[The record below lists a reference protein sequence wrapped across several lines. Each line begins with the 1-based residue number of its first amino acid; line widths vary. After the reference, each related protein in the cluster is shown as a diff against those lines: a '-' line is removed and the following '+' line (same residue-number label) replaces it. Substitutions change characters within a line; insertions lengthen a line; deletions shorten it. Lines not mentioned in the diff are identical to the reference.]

1 MNLARTIFLLLIAV
15 VVIPLASFYFSNP
28 LSAIQKEVLLHSF
41 YIMLGI
47 SLLSFVVSELTK
59 NMSQVDKLWSIKPVI
74 YSWYITAA
82 FHWDVRM
89 ILMSVLVTLW
99 GARLTYNFGRRGG
112 YSIKFWEGVEDYRWE
127 VLRQEPALKGRFR
140 FMMFN
145 LFFISLYQNA
155 LVWLFTLPIL
165 FTANGIGSGL
175 NIGDIVCSVLLVAFI
190 ITETIAD
197 QQQFEYQTEKHKKIA
212 AGETLQGNYAKGFI
226 DTGLWAWC
234 RHPNYASEQAIW
246 IVFYFFSVAAT
257 GVWFN
262 WSGVGMV
269 LLIIL
274 FHSSADF
281 SEGISSKKYPL
292 YADYIKRVPR
302 FIPSLKSLFSK

>member
-1 MNLARTIFLLLIAV
+1 MLRTIILLLVAV
-15 VVIPLASFYFSNP
+15 VIIPIASFYLSSP
-28 LSAIQKEVLLHSF
+28 LSLEQTRILWNSF
-41 YIMLGI
+41 YIMIGI
-47 SLLSFVVSELTK
+47 SLFCFVLSELTK

-74 YSWYITAA
+74 YAWYITYA
-82 FHWDVRM
+82 FHWDTRM
-89 ILMSVLVTLW
+89 ILMSILVTLW

-112 YSIKFWEGVEDYRWE
+112 YSIKFWEGMEDYRWE

-140 FMMFN
+140 FMLFN

-165 FTANGIGSGL
+165 FTANSIGNGINMFDIICSIL
-175 NIGDIVCSVLLVAFI
+175 IIGFIV
-190 ITETIAD
+190 TETIAD
-197 QQQFEYQTEKHKKIA
+197 QQQYDYQTEKHRKINA
-212 AGETLQGNYAKGFI
+212 KEPLDGNYAKGFI
-226 DTGLWAWC
+226 DTGLWGKV

-262 WSGVGMV
+262 WSGAGAV
-269 LLIIL
+269 LLVIL

-281 SEGISSKKYPL
+281 SEGISAKKYPL
-292 YADYIKRVPR
+292 YKEYIKNVPR
-302 FIPSLKSLFSK
+302 FLPKLF